1 MGNYYICKLA
11 DDIIQKTKNKLV
23 LAFRHSFRKSEIE
36 NLDFARHLRSYQLE
50 FDGWSQLQISVDNG
64 RIVQTEHHGIED
76 SLI

>member
-1 MGNYYICKLA
+1 MTSSK
-11 DDIIQKTKNKLV
+11 KTKQTCAGLLPQFQKIR
-23 LAFRHSFRKSEIE
+23 AR
-36 NLDFARHLRSYQLE
+36 NLDLARHLCSYQLE